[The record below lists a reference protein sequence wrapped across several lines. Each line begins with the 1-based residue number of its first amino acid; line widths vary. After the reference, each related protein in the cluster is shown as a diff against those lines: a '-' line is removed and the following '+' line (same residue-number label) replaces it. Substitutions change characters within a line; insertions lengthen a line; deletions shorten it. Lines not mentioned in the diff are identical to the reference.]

1 MIFFDEFIFFAMN
14 REISTTDTRVS
25 IVRRFMRKPQT
36 AVSVVEEVEPTDVS
50 ETDLEVFFFGKT
62 IN

>member
-1 MIFFDEFIFFAMN
+1 MN